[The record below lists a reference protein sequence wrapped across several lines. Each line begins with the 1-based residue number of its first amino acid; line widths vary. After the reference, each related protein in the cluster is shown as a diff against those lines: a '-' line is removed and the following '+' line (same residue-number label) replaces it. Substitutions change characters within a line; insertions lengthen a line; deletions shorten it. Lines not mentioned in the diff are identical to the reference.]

1 VKIVAGVT
9 LFYRYLPERSVLW
22 YKNENMYIDAR
33 TNERKSFPAPSAE
46 PAVYLTLVVPAYN
59 EEKRMPTM
67 LDETLAYLQ
76 QRSAEDPQFTY
87 EIVVV
92 DDGSRDKTTDVALS
106 YAKQHKLDTVR
117 VLKLAKNR
125 GKGGA
130 VRRVPTP
137 PLRRIVL
144 WSTSVGKCVFASAL
158 SALSTNRACWLPEE
172 DMR

>member
-1 VKIVAGVT
+1 M
-9 LFYRYLPERSVLW
+9 W

-33 TNERKSFPAPSAE
+33 TNERKSFPPLSAE
-46 PAVYLTLVVPAYN
+46 PAVYLSLVVPAYN

-76 QRSAEDPQFTY
+76 ERSAEDPQFTY
-87 EIVVV
+87 EIIVV
-92 DDGSRDKTTDVALS
+92 DDGSRDKTTDVALN

-130 VRRVPTP
+130 VRRVHR
-137 PLRRIVL
+137 LFRL
-144 WSTSVGKCVFASAL
+144 WPEHFTVATQKVSRVTAMD
-158 SALSTNRACWLPEE
+158 RACLSPEE
-172 DMR
+172 GMR